1 MRYWFNLILDITCK
15 TSCTTL
21 FCSLSFHIFSS
32 ENLPHIGRTISCGPA
47 IGQISQLWVDICD
60 LLFFF
65 PFSGMGINCWEN
77 ANGSRHLTKE
87 VRKKETTQQ
96 KASIWGNIHFISAA
110 AESCPAS
117 AWKRERVGYSHSN
130 AVLSQKPSSPL
141 AQLVLLWAPQWG
153 VGWVDS
159 LPKPWLAN
167 FRVQTCPVPSVLALA
182 DGNNADST
190 SMALSQEL
198 YHSVLFNRKCMSFF
212 ICLLASKLLELLTL
226 FASFLFNFKNKT
238 FPWKTILDNK
248 AKSLGSRKLEL

>member
-1 MRYWFNLILDITCK
+1 MQNLLYNSILLTFFPHLLIWEPA
-15 TSCTTL
+15 SHWQNNFL
-21 FCSLSFHIFSS
+21 WSS
-32 ENLPHIGRTISCGPA
+32 NWPKQSNM
-47 IGQISQLWVDICD
+47 SWYLW
-60 LLFFF
+60 LTFFF

-117 AWKRERVGYSHSN
+117 AWKRERAGYSHSN
-130 AVLSQKPSSPL
+130 AVLAQKPSSPL

-159 LPKPWLAN
+159 LLKPWLAN
-167 FRVQTCPVPSVLALA
+167 FRAQTCPVPSVLTLA

-226 FASFLFNFKNKT
+226 FASFLFNFKN
-238 FPWKTILDNK
+238 
-248 AKSLGSRKLEL
+248 